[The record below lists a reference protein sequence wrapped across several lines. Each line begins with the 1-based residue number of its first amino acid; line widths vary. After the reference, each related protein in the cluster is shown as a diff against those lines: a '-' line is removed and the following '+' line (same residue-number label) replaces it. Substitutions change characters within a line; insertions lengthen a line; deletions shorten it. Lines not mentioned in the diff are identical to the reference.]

1 MKVKELYEFLG
12 RHLEDGSIS
21 PDTAIIITGEYN
33 YGQSLGR
40 PHIESMNLIDGR
52 DIIKEDTRVVAIDAN
67 AYLFECEDL
76 GYSRM
81 WVDNQELQ
89 DLIENDMLNCGDKE
103 HES

>member
-40 PHIESMNLIDGR
+40 PHIESMNLIDER
-52 DIIKEDTRVVAIDAN
+52 DIIKEDTRVVAIDVN

-81 WVDNQELQ
+81 WVDNEELAS
-89 DLIENDMLNCGDKE
+89 LKANDIVDSGDEE
-103 HES
+103 HEC